1 MRAPFPRA
9 APGAHHRCVTT
20 LLAYLAVFLGLDVLA
35 LAGYAVD
42 SRAWPNPLQRT
53 APRRSSPAP
62 PG

>member
-1 MRAPFPRA
+1 M
-9 APGAHHRCVTT
+9 TT